1 MSHRLDVEVTEWRVL
16 AAVQPL
22 FAEPVPWD
30 LATPIDATNSDI
42 AEPANA
48 IIVDKLKEVFANEMG
63 EMRINLMDLA
73 NFNLKQQ
80 SYEKCRYKMISLLLL
95 LETLVLEQVLHH
107 PDAREQDLNLLVE
120 EQDENEKAYQF
131 VSFTQ
136 VVKKRVWS
144 WLAPESPVLDSE
156 ETSTTIYTPPKTLAA
171 CKTSKKEPYKKL
183 EALGRIVAKRLSQGR
198 DLVENCKVFLDLHCE
213 LNNFEDLKARATKV
227 NGVVRGLPQ
236 QLSLVGSS
244 ASGTQEFSRT
254 NWESRKATDFSDR
267 LYYHLVEAICDQSP
281 PHKAELQLD
290 GFKLDESCTK
300 NSLVQGVFLSCPT
313 DDGWRQCRCTSVLRN
328 STTGSH
334 VVLSD
339 ICGSIRLSKSRLF
352 SIDFDEEDLLHN
364 KFHPQSPVYADDFR
378 VLTLGYLLEHG
389 FFGKDRDGDIFSLN
403 DKAVLALSLARCLI
417 HLWHGLWTRGPW
429 TAGTIRF
436 LHTTNEILDRH
447 SPYVNCALESTG
459 DELQPFKP
467 TLDNLQLSVLGFA
480 QLLVEIETGER
491 IQLDV
496 ASGERIPLD
505 VASVPL
511 EDFKD
516 CIEAVI
522 ESRKN
527 EFGRRDYNTAVQK
540 CLQFRALL
548 RRELQNGEENL
559 LSLSRNVLYTNIIE
573 PLEKNFSQIPDPTAA
588 RMSRP
593 LKIQGHT
600 ITPTPISS
608 ISEATST
615 KTSIAMF
622 RRRDTPRRGDSAT
635 AFDYNNTQKPA
646 QYDIGVMFFDEESTA
661 RKEHIARAEAF
672 FAAFDKFRKRHI
684 VPKTHEGRNGRR
696 RVRIAVLDT
705 GVDQGN
711 EDFRGLVD
719 EIKDARKKQKFPRT
733 DQNPIKR
740 IKSFVGDD
748 GVDNFGHGTHVA
760 GLVLQTAPDA
770 DLYIAKVS
778 CGKSFQDTE
787 AVVQAVDWAIE
798 NEVDIINMSFGSE
811 FDDNNVADA
820 LDRACN
826 TKPKKTILLAAASN
840 NGRNSKRTF
849 PARHEG
855 VIAIHSLDGK
865 GNDEGG
871 MNPSR
876 QDCFENFG
884 TLGLGIKTL
893 WDELPPS
900 LESSADTRSTTATT
914 KYKSG
919 SSYATPI
926 AAGIV
931 ANCIEW
937 IDYMSARGSLNKH
950 QYASLRKPK
959 GIRLI
964 LKKQSEEVGDILSVA
979 PWILWKEDPLDP
991 INDGEAPR
999 RVDEKADNHVLEL
1012 LLEELPPVKPE

>member
-1 MSHRLDVEVTEWRVL
+1 MSHRLNVAVTEWRVL

-42 AEPANA
+42 AAPANA
-48 IIVDKLKEVFANEMG
+48 ITIDKLKEVFANEMG
-63 EMRINLMDLA
+63 EMRINLMDLS
-73 NFNLKQQ
+73 NLNLKQQ
-80 SYEKCRYKMISLLLL
+80 SYRKCRYKIKSLLLL

-107 PDAREQDLNLLVE
+107 PDAREQDLNPLVE
-120 EQDENEKAYQF
+120 EQDENGKASQS
-131 VSFTQ
+131 VSFTPED
-136 VVKKRVWS
+136 KERVWS
-144 WLAPESPVLDSE
+144 WLAPESPIPDSMK
-156 ETSTTIYTPPKTLAA
+156 TPTTIYTLPKTLAA
-171 CKTSKKEPYKKL
+171 CKASKKEPYQKL

-198 DLVENCKVFLDLHCE
+198 DLVENCKVFLDLHCG
-213 LNNFEDLKARATKV
+213 LNSFENLKARAMKV

-236 QLSLVGSS
+236 QLSLAGSR

-300 NSLVQGVFLSCPT
+300 NSLVQGLFLSCPT
-313 DDGWRQCRCTSVLRN
+313 GDGWRQCRCASVLRN
-328 STTGSH
+328 SAIRSH

-339 ICGSIRLSKSRLF
+339 ICGSIRLSKSQVF
-352 SIDFDEEDLLHN
+352 SIEFDEEDLLYN
-364 KFHPQSPVYADDFR
+364 KFNPQSPVYADDFR

-403 DKAVLALSLARCLI
+403 DKAVLALSLARSLV
-417 HLWHGLWTRGPW
+417 HLWHGMWTRGPW
-429 TAGTIRF
+429 TADTIRF

-447 SPYVNCALESTG
+447 SPYVNCDLESTR
-459 DELQPFKP
+459 DELKPFKP
-467 TLDNLQLSVLGFA
+467 TLGDLQLSVLGFA

-491 IQLDV
+491 IHLDV
-496 ASGERIPLD
+496 ASG
-505 VASVPL
+505 SL

-516 CIEAVI
+516 CIEAVMD
-522 ESRKN
+522 SRKN
-527 EFGRRDYNTAVQK
+527 EFGRGDYNTAVQK
-540 CLQFRALL
+540 CLQFKALL
-548 RRELQNGEENL
+548 RRELQNGEEDL
-559 LSLSRNVLYTNIIE
+559 LSLSRNILYTNIIE
-573 PLEKNFSQIPDPTAA
+573 PLEKNFNQIPDPAAA

-600 ITPTPISS
+600 ITPAPISS
-608 ISEATST
+608 ISEVTST
-615 KTSIAMF
+615 NTSLATF
-622 RRRDTPRRGDSAT
+622 RRRYTPKRDFAT
-635 AFDYNNTQKPA
+635 AFYYNDAQKPA
-646 QYDIGVMFFDEESTA
+646 QHDIDVMFFDEESTA
-661 RKEHIARAEAF
+661 RKE
-672 FAAFDKFRKRHI
+672 
-684 VPKTHEGRNGRR
+684 NGRP

-719 EIKDARKKQKFPRT
+719 EIKDARKKQKLPRT
-733 DQNPIKR
+733 DQNPIKK
-740 IKSFVGDD
+740 IESFIGDD

-778 CGKSFQDTE
+778 CGKSFQNTE
-787 AVVQAVDWAIE
+787 AVVQAVDWAIK

-811 FDDNNVADA
+811 FDDINVADA

-826 TKPKKTILLAAASN
+826 AKRKKTILLAAASN

-876 QDCFENFG
+876 KGYFENFG

-893 WDELPPS
+893 WDRLPPH
-900 LESSADTRSTTATT
+900 LESSVDAWTTTATT

-937 IDYMSARGSLNKH
+937 IDYMWARGSLNTH

-959 GIRLI
+959 GIRLM
-964 LKKQSEEVGDILSVA
+964 LKKQSEVVGDILSVA
-979 PWILWKEDPLDP
+979 PWILWREDHSDP
-991 INDGEAPR
+991 MNDGEAPR

-1012 LLEELPPVKPE
+1012 LLEELHPVKPE

>member
-1 MSHRLDVEVTEWRVL
+1 MSHRLDAAVTEWRVL
-16 AAVQPL
+16 TAVLPL
-22 FAEPVPWD
+22 FAAPVPWE
-30 LATPIDATNSDI
+30 LAAPIDAANVANSSI
-42 AEPANA
+42 AETANA
-48 IIVDKLKEVFANEMG
+48 ITIDKVKEIFANEMG
-63 EMRINLMDLA
+63 EMRINLMDLSS
-73 NFNLKQQ
+73 FDLKQQ
-80 SYEKCRYKMISLLLL
+80 SYDKCRYKMECLLLF
-95 LETLVLEQVLHH
+95 LEALVLEQVLHD
-107 PDAREQDLNLLVE
+107 PDAREEDSTPIVE
-120 EQDENEKAYQF
+120 NKDEKENF
-131 VSFTQ
+131 HGSVSFTR
-136 VVKKRVWS
+136 VIKKRVWS
-144 WLAPESPVLDSE
+144 WLALESTLLESE
-156 ETSTTIYTPPKTLAA
+156 QTSTTTYTLPNIMASREIPQ
-171 CKTSKKEPYKKL
+171 KEPYQKL
-183 EALGRIVAKRLSQGR
+183 EALGRIIAKRLTQRR
-198 DLVENCKVFLDLHCE
+198 DLVENCKIFLDLHCT
-213 LNNFEDLKARATKV
+213 LASFEDLKIRAMKV
-227 NGVVRGLPQ
+227 NGAVKGLPQ
-236 QLSLVGSS
+236 QVSIAGSS
-244 ASGTQEFSRT
+244 VPAAQKISRT

-267 LYYHLVEAICDQSP
+267 LYYHLGKAICDQSLT
-281 PHKAELQLD
+281 HTAELQLN

-300 NSLVQGVFLSCPT
+300 NSLVQDMFLSSCPVG
-313 DDGWRQCRCTSVLRN
+313 DGWHQCRCTSLLRN
-328 STTGSH
+328 SATRSH

-339 ICGSIRLSKSRLF
+339 ICGSIRLFKARPF

-364 KFHPQSPVYADDFR
+364 KFHSQSPVHADDFR

-389 FFGKDRDGDIFSLN
+389 FFSKDRDGDIFSLN

-436 LHTTNEILDRH
+436 LHTTDEIIDRH
-447 SPYVNCALESTG
+447 SPYVNCDLKSIE
-459 DELQPFKP
+459 EEFQPFKP
-467 TLDNLQLSVLGFA
+467 TLDDLQRSVLGFA
-480 QLLVEIETGER
+480 QLLVEIETGQR

-496 ASGERIPLD
+496 AS
-505 VASVPL
+505 VPI

-516 CIEAVI
+516 GIEAVM

-527 EFGRRDYNTAVQK
+527 EFGRGDYNTAVQK
-540 CLQFRALL
+540 CLQFMALL
-548 RRELQNGEENL
+548 RRELQNGEEDL

-573 PLEKNFSQIPDPTAA
+573 PLEKNFSQIPDPAAA
-588 RMSRP
+588 RISRP

-600 ITPTPISS
+600 ITPISFLS
-608 ISEATST
+608 QATNAN
-615 KTSIAMF
+615 TSSAVF
-622 RRRDTPRRGDSAT
+622 RPKDTSRRGDPAM
-635 AFDYNNTQKPA
+635 ALDHHDTQKPVWH
-646 QYDIGVMFFDEESTA
+646 DSDVMFFDESSA
-661 RKEHIARAEAF
+661 RKEHIARAEVF
-672 FAAFDKFRKRHI
+672 FAAFDNFRKRHI
-684 VPKTHEGRNGRR
+684 VPKICDGRNGRQ
-696 RVRIAVLDT
+696 RVKIAILDT

-719 EIKDARKKQKFPRT
+719 RIKDARKKQRFPLADR
-733 DQNPIKR
+733 NPIKK
-740 IKSFVGDD
+740 IESFVGDN
-748 GVDNFGHGTHVA
+748 GVDEFGHGTHVA

-778 CGKSFQDTE
+778 CGKKFKDTE
-787 AVVQAVDWAIE
+787 AVAWAIDWAIE

-811 FDDNNVADA
+811 FDDSNVASA

-826 TKPKKTILLAAASN
+826 SQRKRTILLAAASN

-876 QDCFENFG
+876 QGYFENFG

-893 WDELPPS
+893 WDELPPH
-900 LESSADTRSTTATT
+900 LKSSADRTTKATT

-937 IDYMSARGSLNKH
+937 IDYMWAGGSLNRH

-959 GIRLI
+959 GMRLM
-964 LKKQSEEVGDILSVA
+964 LKKQSEAVGDILSVA

-991 INDGEAPR
+991 IVDDEAPR
-999 RVDEKADNHVLEL
+999 RVDKKADNHVLEL
-1012 LLEELPPVKPE
+1012 LLEELHPVKPE